1 MSPPT
6 CSVLIIHH
14 QCTRTKR
21 QAVAHD
27 QTSMSDIIICTWFI
41 IIITYSIHFGVK
53 QDKVKLEWLISGC
66 NSHEALAGCIHQQ
79 LGEKKVPPQGGRRC
93 TWWTGDDKATVLWS
107 VGTTGT
113 GTGTTGAR
121 CIVLECGPRKGKLL
135 KASEHECIQRTL
147 CVDFVCNLVPRNFC
161 IALGVNTLSHRA
173 SVLQQTLT
181 VILHLYRW
189 HLYLLDMYAWIYV
202 SNHNM
207 LMRFSNIFVKV
218 KSQYTKQLTPNPSHL
233 MSTTTRSFH
242 FGVNCPFTQNISMP
256 FFETTNSMVSL

>member
-1 MSPPT
+1 MIKPLCLTLS
-6 CSVLIIHH
+6 SVRDLLLLLPIQYILGWSKIRWSWSGWF
-14 QCTRTKR
+14 QVVTAMRPW
-21 QAVAHD
+21 QAV
-27 QTSMSDIIICTWFI
+27 FI
-41 IIITYSIHFGVK
+41 SSSV
-53 QDKVKLEWLISGC
+53 
-66 NSHEALAGCIHQQ
+66 
-79 LGEKKVPPQGGRRC
+79 RRRSLHKEVVGAPDER
-93 TWWTGDDKATVLWS
+93 GDDKATVLWS
-107 VGTTGT
+107 VGTT

-233 MSTTTRSFH
+233 MSTTTCSFH